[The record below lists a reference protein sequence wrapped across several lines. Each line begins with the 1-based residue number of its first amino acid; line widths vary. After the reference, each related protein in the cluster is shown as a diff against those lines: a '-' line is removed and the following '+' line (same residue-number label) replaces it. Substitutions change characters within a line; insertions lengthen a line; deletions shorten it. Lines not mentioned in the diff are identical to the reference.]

1 MVKYTLRK
9 TKITN
14 IIWGIDLKNLLIIAS
29 TLAVLGG
36 CGDKAVETP
45 VETASSYLGDCAGAP
60 GETPL
65 LNTVDRDDWG
75 SAGLDLAAM
84 DKRFAPG
91 DDFFC
96 YVNGLWYA
104 NIEMPDDKTS
114 YGSFTVLSDKSEAR
128 VKTII

>member
-84 DKRFAPG
+84 DKRFAEAG
-91 DDFFC
+91 AW
-96 YVNGLWYA
+96 VRAWAGLCRTCSAGLCW
-104 NIEMPDDKTS
+104 
-114 YGSFTVLSDKSEAR
+114 LAR
-128 VKTII
+128 LGM